1 MEIRERMKM
10 RNVWRTL
17 AVAVFAAALMLS
29 AAGCKKK
36 APVVNTPQPTA
47 GRTPAPDNTPAAP
60 LAVRINSFTGEPRL
74 IERGQAATLRWSV
87 GNSTDI
93 SIDQGLGAVAANGSR
108 QVFPSQTTTYT
119 LTAKSGATQDTR
131 SVTIEVSVSV
141 PPPPPRTPGVAIS
154 GADILGR
161 EAQDVYFDYD
171 KNDIRADG
179 RDTLTKDA
187 DVIKRILSADPGFTI
202 VIEGHCDERGSEEY
216 NLALG
221 DRRALAVKEFLV
233 QLGVPDARLKTISF
247 GKERPICTDENEA
260 CYQRN
265 RRGHLAPAQ

>member
-1 MEIRERMKM
+1 MP
-10 RNVWRTL
+10 NLSRTL
-17 AVAVFAAALMLS
+17 GTAVFAAALMIT

-36 APVVNTPQPTA
+36 VPVPSTPPPPAAAPTRSAEP
-47 GRTPAPDNTPAAP
+47 PAPAP
-60 LAVRINSFTGEPRL
+60 LMARINSFTGEPRS

-87 GNSTDI
+87 GSSTDI
-93 SIDQGLGAVAANGSR
+93 SLDQGLGAVAANGSR

-119 LTAKSGATQDTR
+119 LTARGGGNTDTR
-131 SVTIEVSVSV
+131 SVTIEVSSSV
-141 PPPPPRTPGVAIS
+141 PPPPARTAGVPLS

-161 EAQDVYFDYD
+161 DAQDVYFDYD

-179 RDTLTKDA
+179 RETLTKDA
-187 DVIKRILSADPGFTI
+187 DVIKRILSADPNFTI

-233 QLGVPDARLKTISF
+233 QLGVPDGRLKTISF
-247 GKERPICTDENEA
+247 GKERPVCTDENEA

>member
-1 MEIRERMKM
+1 M
-10 RNVWRTL
+10 RNLSRTL
-17 AVAVFAAALMLS
+17 GTAVFAAALMIS
-29 AAGCKKK
+29 AAGCGKKK
-36 APVVNTPQPTA
+36 TPISTPPPPGQPAPAQPTET
-47 GRTPAPDNTPAAP
+47 RPAEP
-60 LAVRINSFTGEPRL
+60 LGVRINSFTGEPRS
-74 IERGQAATLRWSV
+74 IERGQSATLRWSV

-119 LTAKSGATQDTR
+119 LTAKGGAGQDTR
-131 SVTIEVSVSV
+131 AVTIEVSSSV
-141 PPPPPRTPGVAIS
+141 PPPPPRTPGVAKS
-154 GADILGR
+154 SSDILGS

-179 RDTLTKDA
+179 RDTLTNDA
-187 DVIKRILSADPGFTI
+187 AVIKRILAADPGFTI

-233 QLGVPDARLKTISF
+233 QLGVPDGRLKTISF
-247 GKERPICTDENEA
+247 GKERPVCTDENEA
-260 CYQRN
+260 CFQRN

>member
-1 MEIRERMKM
+1 M
-10 RNVWRTL
+10 RNLWRTSGF
-17 AVAVFAAALMLS
+17 AVFAAVLMIS

-36 APVVNTPQPTA
+36 TPVPTPPPPTA
-47 GRTPAPDNTPAAP
+47 PARTPEPPPSAP
-60 LAVRINSFTGEPRL
+60 LAVRINSFTGEPRS
-74 IERGQAATLRWSV
+74 IERGQSATLRWSV

-93 SIDQGLGAVAANGSR
+93 AIDQGLGAVAANGSR

-119 LTAKSGATQDTR
+119 LTAKGNGPQDTR
-131 SVTIEVSVSV
+131 SVTIEVSSSV
-141 PPPPPRTPGVAIS
+141 PPPPPPAAAPRVS
-154 GADILGR
+154 GSEMLR

-171 KNDIRADG
+171 KNDIRADS
-179 RDTLTKDA
+179 RDTLSKDA
-187 DVIKRILSADPGFTI
+187 ELIRRILAADPTFTI

-233 QLGVPDARLKTISF
+233 QLSVPEDRLKTISF
-247 GKERPICTDENEA
+247 GKERPICTDQNEA

>member
-1 MEIRERMKM
+1 M
-10 RNVWRTL
+10 RNLSRTL
-17 AVAVFAAALMLS
+17 GMTVFTAVLMLT

-36 APVVNTPQPTA
+36 VPVPTPPP
-47 GRTPAPDNTPAAP
+47 PAPSTAPTEPPPAGP
-60 LAVRINSFTGEPRL
+60 LTARINSFTGEPRS
-74 IERGQAATLRWSV
+74 IERGQSATLRWSV

-93 SIDQGLGAVAANGSR
+93 SLDQGLGSVAANGSR

-119 LTAKSGATQDTR
+119 LTAKGQSGQDAR
-131 SVTIEVSVSV
+131 SVTIEVSSSV
-141 PPPPPRTPGVAIS
+141 PPPPPRTAPAKMDAAETLS
-154 GADILGR
+154 RD
-161 EAQDVYFDYD
+161 AQDVFFAYD
-171 KNDIRADG
+171 KNDIDAAG

-187 DVIKRILSADPGFTI
+187 DVIKRILAADPGFTI

-233 QLGVPDARLKTISF
+233 QLGIPDERLKTISF
-247 GKERPICTDENEA
+247 GKERPVCTDENEA

>member
-1 MEIRERMKM
+1 MKM
-10 RNVWRTL
+10 RNLTRTL
-17 AVAVFAAALMLS
+17 GISVFAAALMIS

-36 APVVNTPQPTA
+36 TPVPTTPPPPTPST
-47 GRTPAPDNTPAAP
+47 TPAEVPPATP
-60 LAVRINSFTGEPRL
+60 LSVRINSFTGEPRS

-119 LTAKSGATQDTR
+119 LTAKGGGNQDTR
-131 SVTIEVSVSV
+131 SVTIEVSSSI
-141 PPPPPRTPGVAIS
+141 PPPPARTEGVKTSPIETLA
-154 GADILGR
+154 R

-187 DVIKRILSADPGFTI
+187 DVIKRILQADPGFTI

-233 QLGVPDARLKTISF
+233 QLGVPDDRLKTISF
-247 GKERPICTDENEA
+247 GKERPTCTEENEA

>member
-1 MEIRERMKM
+1 M
-10 RNVWRTL
+10 RNLSRTL
-17 AVAVFAAALMLS
+17 GTAVFAAALMIS
-29 AAGCKKK
+29 AAGCGKKK
-36 APVVNTPQPTA
+36 VATTTPPPPSTAPSGTTEPP
-47 GRTPAPDNTPAAP
+47 PAAP
-60 LAVRINSFTGEPRL
+60 LAVRINSFTGEPAS

-119 LTAKSGATQDTR
+119 LTAKGGGNQDAR
-131 SVTIEVSVSV
+131 SVTIEVSSSV
-141 PPPPPRTPGVAIS
+141 PPPPVRTAGARVS
-154 GADILGR
+154 GAEMLGR

-171 KNDIRADG
+171 KNDIRADS

-187 DVIKRILSADPGFTI
+187 DLIKRILAGDPGFTI
-202 VIEGHCDERGSEEY
+202 VVEGHCDERGSEEY

-233 QLGVPDARLKTISF
+233 QLGVPDDRLKTISF
-247 GKERPICTDENEA
+247 GKERPICTDQSEA

>member
-1 MEIRERMKM
+1 M
-10 RNVWRTL
+10 RNLSRTL
-17 AVAVFAAALMLS
+17 VVTQVGTAVFAAALMIS
-29 AAGCKKK
+29 AAGCGKK
-36 APVVNTPQPTA
+36 TPIPT
-47 GRTPAPDNTPAAP
+47 TPPPPATSNTPAEPPAETP
-60 LAVRINSFTGEPRL
+60 LAVRINSFTGEPRS

-93 SIDQGLGAVAANGSR
+93 SIDQGLGAIAANGSR

-119 LTAKSGATQDTR
+119 LTAKGSGNQDTR
-131 SVTIEVSVSV
+131 SVTIEVSSSV
-141 PPPPPRTPGVAIS
+141 PPPPTRTAGVAPS
-154 GADILGR
+154 GIDTLAR

-187 DVIKRILSADPGFTI
+187 EVIKRILAADPGFTI
-202 VIEGHCDERGSEEY
+202 VVEGHCDERGSEEY

-233 QLGVPDARLKTISF
+233 QLGVPDDRLKTISF
-247 GKERPICTDENEA
+247 GKERPMCTDQDEA
-260 CYQRN
+260 CYQKN

>member
-1 MEIRERMKM
+1 M
-10 RNVWRTL
+10 RNLSRTL
-17 AVAVFAAALMLS
+17 GSAVFAAALMIS

-36 APVVNTPQPTA
+36 VPVPTTPPPPTSSAPTSEPP
-47 GRTPAPDNTPAAP
+47 PAAP
-60 LAVRINSFTGEPRL
+60 LSVRINSFTGEPRS

-93 SIDQGLGAVAANGSR
+93 SIDQGLGAVNANGNR

-119 LTAKSGATQDTR
+119 LTAKGGGNADTR
-131 SVTIEVSVSV
+131 SVTIEVSSSV
-141 PPPPPRTPGVAIS
+141 PPPPTRTAGVPLS
-154 GADILGR
+154 SVDILGR
-161 EAQDVYFDYD
+161 EAQDIYFDYD
-171 KNDIRADG
+171 KNDIRGDG
-179 RDTLTKDA
+179 RETLTKDA

-233 QLGVPDARLKTISF
+233 TLGVPDGRLKTISF
-247 GKERPICTDENEA
+247 GKERPVCTDENEA

>member
-1 MEIRERMKM
+1 M
-10 RNVWRTL
+10 RNLSRTL
-17 AVAVFAAALMLS
+17 GTAVFAAALMIS

-36 APVVNTPQPTA
+36 TPVPTTPPPPTPSTAPAEVPPATP
-47 GRTPAPDNTPAAP
+47 
-60 LAVRINSFTGEPRL
+60 LSVRINSFTGEPRS

-119 LTAKSGATQDTR
+119 LTAKGGGNQDSR
-131 SVTIEVSVSV
+131 SVTIEVSSSI
-141 PPPPPRTPGVAIS
+141 PPPPTRTE
-154 GADILGR
+154 GARTSPIETLAR

-187 DVIKRILSADPGFTI
+187 DVIKRILTADPGFTI

-233 QLGVPDARLKTISF
+233 QLGVPDDRLKTISF
-247 GKERPICTDENEA
+247 GKERPTCTEQNEA

>member
-1 MEIRERMKM
+1 MKM
-10 RNVWRTL
+10 RNLSRTPVL
-17 AVAVFAAALMLS
+17 AQFGAAVFAAVLMVS

-36 APVVNTPQPTA
+36 IPVPT
-47 GRTPAPDNTPAAP
+47 TPAPTTERAPTPETPAPTP
-60 LAVRINSFTGEPRL
+60 LAVRINNFTGEPRS
-74 IERGQAATLRWSV
+74 IERGQSATLRWSV

-93 SIDQGLGAVAANGSR
+93 SIDHDLGAVAANGTR

-119 LTAKSGATQDTR
+119 LTAKGNSAQDTR
-131 SVTIEVSVSV
+131 SVTIEVSSSV
-141 PPPPPRTPGVAIS
+141 PPPPPPVVGTRVS
-154 GADILGR
+154 GSEILAR
-161 EAQDVYFDYD
+161 EGQDVYFDYD

-187 DVIKRILSADPGFTI
+187 EIIKRILSADPTFTI

-221 DRRALAVKEFLV
+221 DRRALAVKEFLT
-233 QLGVPDARLKTISF
+233 QLGVPEDRLKTISF
-247 GKERPICTDENEA
+247 GKERPVCTDENEA

>member
-1 MEIRERMKM
+1 MKM
-10 RNVWRTL
+10 RNLSRTPVL
-17 AVAVFAAALMLS
+17 AQFGAAVFAAVLMVS

-36 APVVNTPQPTA
+36 IPVPT
-47 GRTPAPDNTPAAP
+47 TPAPTSAPAPTPEAPPPTP
-60 LAVRINSFTGEPRL
+60 LAMRINSFTGEPRS
-74 IERGQAATLRWSV
+74 IERGQSATLRWSV

-93 SIDQGLGAVAANGSR
+93 SIDHDLGAVAANGTR
-108 QVFPSQTTTYT
+108 QVFPSQTTTYL
-119 LTAKSGATQDTR
+119 LTAKGNGTQDTR
-131 SVTIEVSVSV
+131 SVTIEVSSSV
-141 PPPPPRTPGVAIS
+141 PPPPPPAAGPRIS
-154 GADILGR
+154 GSDMLR

-179 RDTLTKDA
+179 RDTLSKDA
-187 DVIKRILSADPGFTI
+187 ELIRRILAADPTFTI

-233 QLGVPDARLKTISF
+233 QLQVPQDRLKTISF
-247 GKERPICTDENEA
+247 GKERPVCTDENEA

>member
-1 MEIRERMKM
+1 MNM
-10 RNVWRTL
+10 RNLWRTL
-17 AVAVFAAALMLS
+17 GTAVFAAALTIS

-36 APVVNTPQPTA
+36 VPIPSTHPPPTQ
-47 GRTPAPDNTPAAP
+47 PAPPTDTTTAAP
-60 LAVRINSFTGEPRL
+60 LSVRINSFTGEPRL

-119 LTAKSGATQDTR
+119 LTAKGGGNPDTR
-131 SVTIEVSVSV
+131 TVTIEVSTSV
-141 PPPPPRTPGVAIS
+141 PPPPPRTAGATIS
-154 GADILGR
+154 SADTLGR

-171 KNDIRADG
+171 KNDIRADS
-179 RDTLTKDA
+179 RETLTRDA
-187 DVIKRILSADPGFTI
+187 DVIKRILASDQGFTI

-233 QLGVPDARLKTISF
+233 QLGVPGDRLKTISF

-260 CYQRN
+260 CYQKN

>member
-1 MEIRERMKM
+1 M
-10 RNVWRTL
+10 RNLSRTPVL
-17 AVAVFAAALMLS
+17 AQFGAAVFAAVLMIS

-36 APVVNTPQPTA
+36 VPVPATPPSTN
-47 GRTPAPDNTPAAP
+47 PAPAATAPEPAAP
-60 LAVRINSFTGEPRL
+60 LSVRINNFTGEPHS
-74 IERGQAATLRWSV
+74 IERGQSATLRWSV

-119 LTAKSGATQDTR
+119 LTAKGGGSQDTR
-131 SVTIEVSVSV
+131 SVTIEVSSSV
-141 PPPPPRTPGVAIS
+141 PPPPPPTAPQNLS

-187 DVIKRILSADPGFTI
+187 DVIKRILSADSTFTI

-233 QLGVPDARLKTISF
+233 QLGVPEARLKTISF
-247 GKERPICTDENEA
+247 GKERPVCTDEDEA

>member
-1 MEIRERMKM
+1 M
-10 RNVWRTL
+10 RNLSRTL
-17 AVAVFAAALMLS
+17 GTAVFAAALMIS

-36 APVVNTPQPTA
+36 APIVNTPPPTTA
-47 GRTPAPDNTPAAP
+47 APTTPSEPPPAAP
-60 LAVRINSFTGEPRL
+60 LAVRINSFTGEPRS
-74 IERGQAATLRWSV
+74 IERGQSATLRWSV

-93 SIDQGLGAVAANGSR
+93 SIDQNLGAVAANGTR

-119 LTAKSGATQDTR
+119 LTAKGGGAQDTR
-131 SVTIEVSVSV
+131 SVTIEVSSSV
-141 PPPPPRTPGVAIS
+141 PPPPPRPAGPAVSPG
-154 GADILGR
+154 DILGR
-161 EAQDVYFDYD
+161 DAQDVYFDYD

-187 DVIKRILSADPGFTI
+187 DVIKRILAADPGFTI

-221 DRRALAVKEFLV
+221 DRRAIAVKEFLV
-233 QLGVPDARLKTISF
+233 QLGVPEDRLKTISF
-247 GKERPICTDENEA
+247 GKERPVCTDQDEA

>member
-1 MEIRERMKM
+1 M
-10 RNVWRTL
+10 RNLSGTL
-17 AVAVFAAALMLS
+17 ATAAFAAVLMVS
-29 AAGCKKK
+29 AGGCKKK
-36 APVVNTPQPTA
+36 VPVPTPPPPTA
-47 GRTPAPDNTPAAP
+47 PATTPEPPPSAP
-60 LAVRINSFTGEPRL
+60 LSLRINSFTGEPHS

-119 LTAKSGATQDTR
+119 LIAKGGGNQDTR
-131 SVTIEVSVSV
+131 SVTIEVSSSV
-141 PPPPPRTPGVAIS
+141 PPPPPRTPGVAFS
-154 GADILGR
+154 GSDLLSR
-161 EAQDVYFDYD
+161 EAQDVYFGYD
-171 KNDIRADG
+171 KNDINAEG

-187 DVIKRILSADPGFTI
+187 DVIKRILTADPTFTI
-202 VIEGHCDERGSEEY
+202 VVEGHCDERGSEEY

-233 QLGVPDARLKTISF
+233 QLGVPDERMKTISF
-247 GKERPICTDENEA
+247 GKERPVCTDQNEA
-260 CYQRN
+260 CFQKN

>member
-1 MEIRERMKM
+1 M
-10 RNVWRTL
+10 
-17 AVAVFAAALMLS
+17 AVFAAALMIS

-36 APVVNTPQPTA
+36 APIVNTPPPTTA
-47 GRTPAPDNTPAAP
+47 APTTPSEPPPAAP
-60 LAVRINSFTGEPRL
+60 LAVRINSFTGEPRS
-74 IERGQAATLRWSV
+74 IERGQSATLRWSV

-93 SIDQGLGAVAANGSR
+93 SIDQNLGAVAANGTR
-108 QVFPSQTTTYT
+108 IVFPSQTTTYT
-119 LTAKSGATQDTR
+119 LTAKGGGAQDTR
-131 SVTIEVSVSV
+131 SVTIEVSSSV
-141 PPPPPRTPGVAIS
+141 PPPPPRPAGPAVSPG
-154 GADILGR
+154 DILGR
-161 EAQDVYFDYD
+161 DAQDVYFDYD

-187 DVIKRILSADPGFTI
+187 DVIKRILAADPGFTI

-221 DRRALAVKEFLV
+221 DRRAIAVKEFLV
-233 QLGVPDARLKTISF
+233 QLGVPADRLKTISF
-247 GKERPICTDENEA
+247 GKERPVCTDQDEA

>member
-1 MEIRERMKM
+1 M
-10 RNVWRTL
+10 RNLSRTL
-17 AVAVFAAALMLS
+17 GSVVFAAALMTS

-36 APVVNTPQPTA
+36 TPVPSTPPPPAPVS
-47 GRTPAPDNTPAAP
+47 RPAEPPPAAP
-60 LAVRINSFTGEPRL
+60 LTVRINTFTGEPRS

-93 SIDQGLGAVAANGSR
+93 TIDQGLGSVAANGSR

-119 LTAKSGATQDTR
+119 LIAKSGPNQDTR
-131 SVTIEVSVSV
+131 SVTIEVSSSV
-141 PPPPPRTPGVAIS
+141 PPPPTRTAGVPFS
-154 GADILGR
+154 GADVLGR
-161 EAQDVYFDYD
+161 DAQDVYFDYD

-179 RDTLTKDA
+179 RETLTKDA
-187 DVIKRILSADPGFTI
+187 EVIKRILTADPTFTI

-233 QLGVPDARLKTISF
+233 QLGVSGDRLKTISF
-247 GKERPICTDENEA
+247 GKERPVCTDENEA

>member
-1 MEIRERMKM
+1 MM
-10 RNVWRTL
+10 RNLSRSLGVAAFT
-17 AVAVFAAALMLS
+17 AVLMLS
-29 AAGCKKK
+29 AAGCGKKQ
-36 APVVNTPQPTA
+36 PIPSTPPPPTGLNTPSEPPPS
-47 GRTPAPDNTPAAP
+47 TP
-60 LAVRINSFTGEPRL
+60 LSVRINSFTGEPRS

-119 LTAKSGATQDTR
+119 LTAKSGANQDTR
-131 SVTIEVSVSV
+131 SVTIEVSSSV
-141 PPPPPRTPGVAIS
+141 PPPPPRTAAAAVS
-154 GADILGR
+154 GIDTLAR

-171 KNDIRADG
+171 KNDIRGDG

-187 DVIKRILSADPGFTI
+187 EVIKRILAADPGFTI
-202 VIEGHCDERGSEEY
+202 VVEGHCDERGSEEY

-233 QLGVPDARLKTISF
+233 QLGVPDDRLKTISF
-247 GKERPICTDENEA
+247 GKERPTCTDQNEG
-260 CYQRN
+260 CYQKN

>member
-1 MEIRERMKM
+1 MGKLS
-10 RNVWRTL
+10 RTL
-17 AVAVFAAALMLS
+17 VPAQVGAAVFLAVLTMT

-36 APVVNTPQPTA
+36 VPVPAPPSPPTASNTPSEP
-47 GRTPAPDNTPAAP
+47 PPSAP
-60 LAVRINSFTGEPRL
+60 LAVRINSFTGEPRS
-74 IERGQAATLRWSV
+74 IERGQSATLRWSV

-93 SIDQGLGAVAANGSR
+93 SIDSGLGAVAANGSR

-119 LTAKSGATQDTR
+119 LTAKGGGSQDTR
-131 SVTIEVSVSV
+131 SVTIEVSSSV
-141 PPPPPRTPGVAIS
+141 PPPPARTAGVAVS
-154 GADILGR
+154 GADLLSR

-171 KNDIRADG
+171 KNDIRADS

-187 DVIKRILSADPGFTI
+187 DVIKRILTADSTFTI
-202 VIEGHCDERGSEEY
+202 LVEGHCDERGSEEY

-233 QLGVPDARLKTISF
+233 QLGVPEDRLKTISF
-247 GKERPICTDENEA
+247 GKERPVCTDENEA

>member
-1 MEIRERMKM
+1 M
-10 RNVWRTL
+10 RTL
-17 AVAVFAAALMLS
+17 SGTRCLAVFAAALIIS

-36 APVVNTPQPTA
+36 VPVATPPPPP
-47 GRTPAPDNTPAAP
+47 PAPTTTNEPAPAP
-60 LAVRINSFTGEPRL
+60 TSLAVRINSFTGEPRS
-74 IERGQAATLRWSV
+74 IERGQSATLRWSV

-93 SIDQGLGAVAANGSR
+93 SIDQGLGAVSANGTR

-119 LTAKSGATQDTR
+119 LSAKGANGTSDSR
-131 SVTIEVSVSV
+131 SVTIDVSAGI
-141 PPPPPRTPGVAIS
+141 PPPPERPAGPTMS
-154 GADILGR
+154 GAEILGR

-171 KNDIRADG
+171 KNEIRADG

-187 DVIKRILSADPGFTI
+187 DVIKRILSADPTFTI

-233 QLGVPDARLKTISF
+233 QLGVPDDRLKTISF
-247 GKERPICTDENEA
+247 GKERPVCTDQTEA

>member
-1 MEIRERMKM
+1 M
-10 RNVWRTL
+10 
-17 AVAVFAAALMLS
+17 
-29 AAGCKKK
+29 
-36 APVVNTPQPTA
+36 
-47 GRTPAPDNTPAAP
+47 
-60 LAVRINSFTGEPRL
+60 RINSFTGEPRS

-93 SIDQGLGAVAANGSR
+93 SIDQGLGGVAANGSR

-119 LTAKSGATQDTR
+119 LTAKGRRQSGHAVGDDRGIQQRSASAAAHHGRENPQRRDSGTR
-131 SVTIEVSVSV
+131 S
-141 PPPPPRTPGVAIS
+141 A
-154 GADILGR
+154 GR
-161 EAQDVYFDYD
+161 LFRLRQERYS
-171 KNDIRADG
+171 RDG

-187 DVIKRILSADPGFTI
+187 DVIKRILSADPSFTI

-233 QLGVPDARLKTISF
+233 QLGVPEDRLKTISY

>member
-1 MEIRERMKM
+1 MTM
-10 RNVWRTL
+10 RNLSRTL
-17 AVAVFAAALMLS
+17 GTTVFAAALMLS

-36 APVVNTPQPTA
+36 VPVPSTPPPPTTTSNAPADTSRATP
-47 GRTPAPDNTPAAP
+47 
-60 LAVRINSFTGEPRL
+60 LSVRINSFTGEPRL

-93 SIDQGLGAVAANGSR
+93 SIDQGLGQVAANASR

-119 LTAKSGATQDTR
+119 LTAKGGGNQDTR
-131 SVTIEVSVSV
+131 TVTIEVSSSV
-141 PPPPPRTPGVAIS
+141 PPPPPRTAGVTIS
-154 GADILGR
+154 SSEILGR
-161 EAQDVYFDYD
+161 EATDVYFDYD

-179 RDTLTKDA
+179 RETLTKDA
-187 DVIKRILSADPGFTI
+187 DVIKRILAADPTFTI
-202 VIEGHCDERGSEEY
+202 VVEGHCDERGSEEY

-233 QLGVPDARLKTISF
+233 QLGVPDDRLKTISF
-247 GKERPICTDENEA
+247 GKERPVCTDENEG
-260 CYQRN
+260 CYQKN

>member
-1 MEIRERMKM
+1 M
-10 RNVWRTL
+10 RNLSRTL
-17 AVAVFAAALMLS
+17 VTAVFAAAVMIS

-36 APVVNTPQPTA
+36 TPIPTTPPPPTTTAP
-47 GRTPAPDNTPAAP
+47 PAEPPSATP
-60 LAVRINSFTGEPRL
+60 LAVRINSFTGEPRS
-74 IERGQAATLRWSV
+74 IEKGQAATLRWSV

-119 LTAKSGATQDTR
+119 LTAKGGGNQDTR
-131 SVTIEVSVSV
+131 AVTIEVSSSV
-141 PPPPPRTPGVAIS
+141 PPPPPRPTGPPIS
-154 GADILGR
+154 GAEILGR
-161 EAQDVYFDYD
+161 DAQDIYFDYD

-187 DVIKRILSADPGFTI
+187 DVIKRILTGDPTFTI
-202 VIEGHCDERGSEEY
+202 VVEGHCDERGSEEY

-233 QLGVPDARLKTISF
+233 QLGVPEDRLKTISF
-247 GKERPICTDENEA
+247 GKERPVCTDENEG

>member
-1 MEIRERMKM
+1 
-10 RNVWRTL
+10 
-17 AVAVFAAALMLS
+17 
-29 AAGCKKK
+29 
-36 APVVNTPQPTA
+36 
-47 GRTPAPDNTPAAP
+47 
-60 LAVRINSFTGEPRL
+60 
-74 IERGQAATLRWSV
+74 V

-93 SIDQGLGAVAANGSR
+93 SLDQGLGAVAANGSR

-119 LTAKSGATQDTR
+119 LTAKGGGAQDTR
-131 SVTIEVSVSV
+131 AVTIEVSTSV
-141 PPPPPRTPGVAIS
+141 PPPPAPVSGGARIS
-154 GADILGR
+154 GADMLGR
-161 EAQDVYFDYD
+161 EGQDVYFDYD

-179 RDTLTKDA
+179 RDVLTKDA
-187 DVIKRILSADPGFTI
+187 DLIKRILAADPGFAI

-233 QLGVPDARLKTISF
+233 QLGVPEGRLKTISF
-247 GKERPICTDENEA
+247 GKEKPICTDENEA

>member
-1 MEIRERMKM
+1 M
-10 RNVWRTL
+10 RNLSRTL
-17 AVAVFAAALMLS
+17 GTAVFAAALMIS
-29 AAGCKKK
+29 AAGCGGKKRPISTPPTTSQP
-36 APVVNTPQPTA
+36 APAQPTET
-47 GRTPAPDNTPAAP
+47 RPAEP
-60 LAVRINSFTGEPRL
+60 LGVRINSFTGEPRS
-74 IERGQAATLRWSV
+74 IERGQSATLRWSV

-119 LTAKSGATQDTR
+119 LTAKGGSAQDTR
-131 SVTIEVSVSV
+131 SVTIEVSTSV
-141 PPPPPRTPGVAIS
+141 PPPPPRTAGVALS

-179 RDTLTKDA
+179 RDTLTTDA
-187 DVIKRILSADPGFTI
+187 AVIKRILAADPGFTI

-233 QLGVPDARLKTISF
+233 QLGVPDGRLKTISF
-247 GKERPICTDENEA
+247 GKERPLCTDENEA
-260 CYQRN
+260 CFQRN

>member
-1 MEIRERMKM
+1 M
-10 RNVWRTL
+10 RNLSRTL
-17 AVAVFAAALMLS
+17 GTAVFAAALMIS

-36 APVVNTPQPTA
+36 APIVNTPPPTTA
-47 GRTPAPDNTPAAP
+47 APTTPSEPPPAAP
-60 LAVRINSFTGEPRL
+60 LAVRINSFTGEPRS
-74 IERGQAATLRWSV
+74 IERGQSATLRWSV

-93 SIDQGLGAVAANGSR
+93 SIDQNLGAVAANGTR

-119 LTAKSGATQDTR
+119 LTAKGGGAQDTR
-131 SVTIEVSVSV
+131 SVTIEVSSSV
-141 PPPPPRTPGVAIS
+141 PPPPPRPAGPAVSPG
-154 GADILGR
+154 DILGR
-161 EAQDVYFDYD
+161 DAQDVYFDYD

-187 DVIKRILSADPGFTI
+187 DVIKRILAADPGFTI

-221 DRRALAVKEFLV
+221 DRRAIAVKEFLV
-233 QLGVPDARLKTISF
+233 QLGVPADRLKTISF
-247 GKERPICTDENEA
+247 GKERPVCTDQDEA

>member
-1 MEIRERMKM
+1 M
-10 RNVWRTL
+10 RNLSGALGTV
-17 AVAVFAAALMLS
+17 VFTAALMIS

-36 APVVNTPQPTA
+36 VPIPTTPPPVTSNRPT
-47 GRTPAPDNTPAAP
+47 TEPPPAAP
-60 LAVRINSFTGEPRL
+60 LAARINSFTGEPRS

-93 SIDQGLGAVAANGSR
+93 SLDQTLGAVAANGSR

-119 LTAKSGATQDTR
+119 LTAKGGGNQDTR
-131 SVTIEVSVSV
+131 AVTIEVSTSV
-141 PPPPPRTPGVAIS
+141 PPPPARTTGEVIPS
-154 GADILGR
+154 GEILGR

-187 DVIKRILSADPGFTI
+187 DVIKRILAADPTFTI
-202 VIEGHCDERGSEEY
+202 VVEGHCDERGSEEY

-233 QLGVPDARLKTISF
+233 
-247 GKERPICTDENEA
+247 
-260 CYQRN
+260 
-265 RRGHLAPAQ
+265 

>member
-1 MEIRERMKM
+1 M
-10 RNVWRTL
+10 RNLSRTL
-17 AVAVFAAALMLS
+17 GTAVFAAALMIS

-36 APVVNTPQPTA
+36 APIVNTPPPTTA
-47 GRTPAPDNTPAAP
+47 APTTPTEPPPAAP
-60 LAVRINSFTGEPRL
+60 LSVRINSFTGEPRS
-74 IERGQAATLRWSV
+74 IERGQSATLRWSV

-93 SIDQGLGAVAANGSR
+93 SIDQNLGAVAANGTR

-119 LTAKSGATQDTR
+119 LTAKGGGTQDTR
-131 SVTIEVSVSV
+131 SVTIEVSSSV
-141 PPPPPRTPGVAIS
+141 PPPPPRPAGPAVSPGE
-154 GADILGR
+154 ILGR
-161 EAQDVYFDYD
+161 DAQDVYFDYD

-187 DVIKRILSADPGFTI
+187 DVIKRILAADPGFTI

-221 DRRALAVKEFLV
+221 DRRAIAVKEFLV
-233 QLGVPDARLKTISF
+233 RLGVPDDRLKTISF
-247 GKERPICTDENEA
+247 GKERPVCTDQDEA

>member
-1 MEIRERMKM
+1 M
-10 RNVWRTL
+10 RNLSRTL
-17 AVAVFAAALMLS
+17 GTAVFAAALMIS

-36 APVVNTPQPTA
+36 VPIVNTPPPTT
-47 GRTPAPDNTPAAP
+47 RPATESTEPPPSSSLT
-60 LAVRINSFTGEPRL
+60 VRINSFTGEPRS
-74 IERGQAATLRWSV
+74 IERGQSATLRWSV

-93 SIDQGLGAVAANGSR
+93 SIDQNLGPVAANGTR

-131 SVTIEVSVSV
+131 SVTIEVSSSV
-141 PPPPPRTPGVAIS
+141 PPPPARPTGPTVS
-154 GADILGR
+154 SADMLGR
-161 EAQDVYFDYD
+161 DAQDVYFDYD

-179 RDTLTKDA
+179 RQTLTRDA
-187 DVIKRILSADPGFTI
+187 DVIKRILAADPGFSI

-221 DRRALAVKEFLV
+221 DRRAIAVKEFLV
-233 QLGVPDARLKTISF
+233 QLGVPDDRLKTISF
-247 GKERPICTDENEA
+247 GKERPVCTDQDES
-260 CYQRN
+260 CYQKN